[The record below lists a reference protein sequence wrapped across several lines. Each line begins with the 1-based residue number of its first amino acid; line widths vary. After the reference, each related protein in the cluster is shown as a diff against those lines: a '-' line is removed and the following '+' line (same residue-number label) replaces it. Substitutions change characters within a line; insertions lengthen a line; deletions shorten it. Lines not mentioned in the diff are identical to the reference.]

1 MRTFK
6 HLNALSIHEVTS
18 TLKANGRKASIIAGG
33 TDLLGRMQDNVSPA
47 YPEIIINI
55 KDIANLDHITEEN
68 GILHIGT
75 LAKLEDIANNTVI
88 KEKYSALAEAA
99 SITASPHIRE
109 MGTLGGNICQSNRC
123 WYYWVPDNRFNCLR
137 KGGST
142 CYAFTG
148 DARYH
153 SIFGSTRV
161 DSTPCT
167 TACPTSVD
175 IPSYMSLIREGNIAR
190 AARILLD
197 ANPIPAITGRV
208 CPHFCE
214 SKCNRNEHDE
224 SVSVRCI
231 ERFVGDYILA
241 HPNVLGKP
249 GQNRTEK
256 KVAIVGSGPAGL
268 SAAFYLSR
276 IGHKV
281 TVFENMEK
289 PGGLLTYGIPPFR
302 LPKDI
307 VNRQIETLKKMGF
320 QLKLNAKIGK
330 KITIDD
336 LAKTYDAVFLAC
348 GTWKERHSG
357 IKGDQFILSGMEF
370 LRNSNIGVSKIP
382 GKKVAVLG
390 GGNAAIDV
398 SRTLVRLGVNP
409 VIIYRRSR
417 LEMPALK
424 EEIEKAE
431 EEGIKIQFLT
441 SPVEASKKDNK
452 TVLKCIEMELG
463 PIDES
468 GRPRPIAVKGS
479 EFITEFDA
487 VMGALGEESDLS
499 VVPKEFLDEEGHLK
513 TDASTHSLGANVF
526 AGGDFVNGPSTVVQA
541 IASGRQAAINID
553 QYLGGKKKQGKG
565 KVNWGSKPPDKFNSS
580 CIKISKRAT
589 VSELPAS
596 ERIKNL
602 DIEDVSGL
610 DINDAKMECN
620 RCFNCGCVAV
630 NPSDIAPVLIALGAT
645 IKTSKRVIEA
655 ENFFT
660 VQNEKTTVLDDD
672 EMVVEVEVPAP
683 SPCKKSKFIKSAIRK
698 SIDFSLVNCAA
709 ALECEN
715 GVVKSARICLNSVY
729 PKPYRATKAEKS
741 IIGKSISVSTAEV
754 AANEIIGDTLPLL
767 NNRYKIQIAKAL
779 IKRVILSCRQNNYDN
794 IGSS

>member
-1 MRTFK
+1 
-6 HLNALSIHEVTS
+6 
-18 TLKANGRKASIIAGG
+18 
-33 TDLLGRMQDNVSPA
+33 
-47 YPEIIINI
+47 
-55 KDIANLDHITEEN
+55 
-68 GILHIGT
+68 
-75 LAKLEDIANNTVI
+75 
-88 KEKYSALAEAA
+88 
-99 SITASPHIRE
+99 
-109 MGTLGGNICQSNRC
+109 
-123 WYYWVPDNRFNCLR
+123 
-137 KGGST
+137 
-142 CYAFTG
+142 
-148 DARYH
+148 
-153 SIFGSTRV
+153 
-161 DSTPCT
+161 
-167 TACPTSVD
+167 
-175 IPSYMSLIREGNIAR
+175 MSLIREGNIAR
-190 AARILLD
+190 AARILLEN
-197 ANPIPAITGRV
+197 NPIPAITGRV

-214 SKCNRNEHDE
+214 SKCNRSEQDE

-231 ERFVGDYILA
+231 ERFVGDYILE

-249 GQNRTEK
+249 GQSRIEK

-307 VNRQIETLKKMGF
+307 VNRQIETLQKMGF

-330 KITIDD
+330 KITVDD

-370 LRNSNIGVSKIP
+370 LRNSNVGVSEIP
-382 GKKVAVLG
+382 GQKIAVLG

-398 SRTLVRLGVNP
+398 SRTLVRLGANP

-424 EEIEKAE
+424 EEVEKAE

-441 SPVEASKKDNK
+441 SPIEASKQDNK
-452 TVLKCIEMELG
+452 TVLKFIKMELG

-499 VVPKEFLDEEGHLK
+499 IIPGEFLDKNYRLK
-513 TDASTHSLGANVF
+513 IDASTNSLGVNVF

-541 IASGRQAAINID
+541 IASGRQAAFNID
-553 QYLGGKKKQGKG
+553 RYLGGRKKQDKGKG
-565 KVNWGSKPPDKFNSS
+565 TDSNTPDKFDSS
-580 CIKISKRAT
+580 CFNISKRVA
-589 VSELPAS
+589 VSEQPVS
-596 ERIKNL
+596 ERIKRL
-602 DIEDVSGL
+602 DLEDVSGL
-610 DINDAKMECN
+610 DINDAKMESN

-630 NPSDIAPVLIALGAT
+630 NPSDIAPVLVALGAT
-645 IKTSKRVIEA
+645 IKTTRRVIEA
-655 ENFFT
+655 EKFFT
-660 VQNEKTTVLDDD
+660 VEGDKTTVLDDD
-672 EMVVEVEVPAP
+672 EMVVEVQIPTLSSRTKA
-683 SPCKKSKFIKSAIRK
+683 KFIKSAIRK
-698 SIDFSLVNCAA
+698 SIDFPLVNCAA

-715 GVVKSARICLNSVY
+715 GVVKNARICLNSVY
-729 PKPYRATKAEKS
+729 TQPYRVTKAEKF
-741 IIGKSISVSTAEV
+741 IKGKSIDVTTAEA
-754 AANEIIGDTLPLL
+754 AANEIIGDTLPLA

-779 IKRVILSCRQNNYDN
+779 IKRAILACH
-794 IGSS
+794 

>member
-1 MRTFK
+1 MRTFR
-6 HLNALSIHEVTS
+6 HLNALSIHEATS
-18 TLKANGRKASIIAGG
+18 ALKANGRKASIIAGG
-33 TDLLGRMQDNVSPA
+33 TDLLGRMQDNVSPD
-47 YPEIIINI
+47 YPELIINI

-68 GILHIGT
+68 GVLHIGT
-75 LAKLEDIANNTVI
+75 LAKLEDIANNTLI
-88 KEKYSALAEAA
+88 NEKYSALAEAA
-99 SITASPHIRE
+99 GSTASPHIRE

-161 DSTPCT
+161 DNTPCT
-167 TACPTSVD
+167 TACPTNVD

-190 AARILLD
+190 AARILLEN
-197 ANPIPAITGRV
+197 NPIPAITGRV

-214 SKCNRNEHDE
+214 SKCNRSEQDE

-231 ERFVGDYILA
+231 ERFVGDYILE

-249 GQNRTEK
+249 GQSRIEK

-307 VNRQIETLKKMGF
+307 VNRQIETLQKMGF

-330 KITIDD
+330 KITVDD

-370 LRNSNIGVSKIP
+370 LRNSNVGVSEIP
-382 GKKVAVLG
+382 GQKIAVLG

-398 SRTLVRLGVNP
+398 SRTLVRLGANP

-424 EEIEKAE
+424 EEVEKAE

-441 SPVEASKKDNK
+441 SPIEASKQDNK
-452 TVLKCIEMELG
+452 TVLKCIKMELG

-499 VVPKEFLDEEGHLK
+499 IIPGEFLDKNDRLK
-513 TDASTHSLGANVF
+513 IDASTNSLGVNVF

-541 IASGRQAAINID
+541 IASGRQAAFNID
-553 QYLGGKKKQGKG
+553 RYLGGRKKQDKGKG
-565 KVNWGSKPPDKFNSS
+565 TDSNTPDKFDSS
-580 CIKISKRAT
+580 CFNISKRVA
-589 VSELPAS
+589 VSEQPVS
-596 ERIKNL
+596 ERIKRL
-602 DIEDVSGL
+602 DLEDVSGL
-610 DINDAKMECN
+610 DINDAKMESN

-630 NPSDIAPVLIALGAT
+630 NPSDIAPVLVALGAT
-645 IKTSKRVIEA
+645 IKTTRRVIEA
-655 ENFFT
+655 EKFFT
-660 VQNEKTTVLDDD
+660 VEGDKTTVLDDD
-672 EMVVEVEVPAP
+672 EMVVEVQIPTLSSRTKA
-683 SPCKKSKFIKSAIRK
+683 KFIKSAIRK
-698 SIDFSLVNCAA
+698 SIDFPLVNCAA

-715 GVVKSARICLNSVY
+715 GVVKNARICLNSVY
-729 PKPYRATKAEKS
+729 TQPYRVTKAEKF
-741 IIGKSISVSTAEV
+741 IKGKSIDVTTAEA
-754 AANEIIGDTLPLL
+754 AANEIIGDTLPLA

-779 IKRVILSCRQNNYDN
+779 IKRAILACH
-794 IGSS
+794 

>member
-1 MRTFK
+1 MRTFR
-6 HLNALSIHEVTS
+6 HLNALSIHEATS
-18 TLKANGRKASIIAGG
+18 ALKANGRKASIIAGG
-33 TDLLGRMQDNVSPA
+33 TDLLGRMQDNVSPD
-47 YPEIIINI
+47 YPELIINI

-68 GILHIGT
+68 GVLHIGT
-75 LAKLEDIANNTVI
+75 LAKLEDIANNTLI
-88 KEKYSALAEAA
+88 NEKYSALAEAA
-99 SITASPHIRE
+99 GSTASPHIRE

-161 DSTPCT
+161 DNTPCT
-167 TACPTSVD
+167 TACPTNVD

-190 AARILLD
+190 AARILLEN
-197 ANPIPAITGRV
+197 NPIPAITGRV

-214 SKCNRNEHDE
+214 SKCNRSEQDE

-231 ERFVGDYILA
+231 ERFVGDYILE

-249 GQNRTEK
+249 GQSRIEK

-307 VNRQIETLKKMGF
+307 VNRQIETLQKMGF

-330 KITIDD
+330 KITVDD

-370 LRNSNIGVSKIP
+370 LRNSNVGVSEIP
-382 GKKVAVLG
+382 GQKIAVLG

-398 SRTLVRLGVNP
+398 SRTLVRLGANP

-424 EEIEKAE
+424 EEVEKAE

-441 SPVEASKKDNK
+441 SPIEASKQDNK
-452 TVLKCIEMELG
+452 TVLKCIKMELG

-499 VVPKEFLDEEGHLK
+499 IIPGEFLDKNDRLK
-513 TDASTHSLGANVF
+513 IDASTNSLGVNVF

-541 IASGRQAAINID
+541 IASGREAASSID
-553 QYLGGKKKQGKG
+553 RYLGGRKKQDKGKG
-565 KVNWGSKPPDKFNSS
+565 TDSNTPDKFDSS
-580 CIKISKRAT
+580 CFNISKRVA
-589 VSELPAS
+589 VSEQPVS
-596 ERIKNL
+596 ERIKRL
-602 DIEDVSGL
+602 DLEDVSGL
-610 DINDAKMECN
+610 DINDAKMESN

-630 NPSDIAPVLIALGAT
+630 NPSDIAPVLVALGAT
-645 IKTSKRVIEA
+645 IKTTRRVIEA
-655 ENFFT
+655 EKFFT
-660 VQNEKTTVLDDD
+660 VEGDKTTVLDDD
-672 EMVVEVEVPAP
+672 EMVVEVQIPTLSSRTKA
-683 SPCKKSKFIKSAIRK
+683 KFIKSAIRK
-698 SIDFSLVNCAA
+698 SIDFPLVNCAA

-715 GVVKSARICLNSVY
+715 GVVKNARICLNSVY
-729 PKPYRATKAEKS
+729 TQPYRVTKAEKF
-741 IIGKSISVSTAEV
+741 IKGKSIDVTTAEA
-754 AANEIIGDTLPLL
+754 AANEIIGDTLPLA

-779 IKRVILSCRQNNYDN
+779 IKRAILACH
-794 IGSS
+794 

>member
-1 MRTFK
+1 MRTFR
-6 HLNALSIHEVTS
+6 HLNALSIHEATS
-18 TLKANGRKASIIAGG
+18 ALKANGRKASIIAGG
-33 TDLLGRMQDNVSPA
+33 TDLLGRMQDNVSPD
-47 YPEIIINI
+47 YPELIINI

-68 GILHIGT
+68 GVLQIGT
-75 LAKLEDIANNTVI
+75 LAKLEDIANNTLI
-88 KEKYSALAEAA
+88 NEKYSALAEAA
-99 SITASPHIRE
+99 GSTASPHIRE

-161 DSTPCT
+161 DNTPCT
-167 TACPTSVD
+167 TACPTNVD

-190 AARILLD
+190 AARILLEN
-197 ANPIPAITGRV
+197 NPIPAITGRV

-214 SKCNRNEHDE
+214 SKCNRSEQDE

-231 ERFVGDYILA
+231 ERFVGDYILE

-249 GQNRTEK
+249 GQSRIEK

-307 VNRQIETLKKMGF
+307 VNRQIETLQKMGF

-330 KITIDD
+330 KITVDD

-370 LRNSNIGVSKIP
+370 LRNSNVGVSEIP
-382 GKKVAVLG
+382 GQKIAVLG

-398 SRTLVRLGVNP
+398 SRTLVRLGANP

-424 EEIEKAE
+424 EEVEKAE

-441 SPVEASKKDNK
+441 SPIEASKQDNK
-452 TVLKCIEMELG
+452 TVLKCIKMELG

-499 VVPKEFLDEEGHLK
+499 IIPGEFLDKNDRLK
-513 TDASTHSLGANVF
+513 IDASTNSLGVNVF

-541 IASGRQAAINID
+541 IASGREAASSID
-553 QYLGGKKKQGKG
+553 RYLGGRKKQDKGKG
-565 KVNWGSKPPDKFNSS
+565 TDSNTPDKFDSS
-580 CIKISKRAT
+580 CFNISKRVA
-589 VSELPAS
+589 VSEQPVS
-596 ERIKNL
+596 ERIKRL
-602 DIEDVSGL
+602 DLEDVSGL
-610 DINDAKMECN
+610 DINDAKMESN

-630 NPSDIAPVLIALGAT
+630 NPSDIAPVLVALGAT
-645 IKTSKRVIEA
+645 IKTTRRVIEA
-655 ENFFT
+655 EKFFT
-660 VQNEKTTVLDDD
+660 LHHERTTVLDDD
-672 EMVVEVEVPAP
+672 EMVVEVQIPTLSSRTKA
-683 SPCKKSKFIKSAIRK
+683 KFIKSAIRK
-698 SIDFSLVNCAA
+698 SIDFPLVNCAA

-715 GVVKSARICLNSVY
+715 GVVKNARICLNSVY
-729 PKPYRATKAEKS
+729 TQPYRVTKAEKF
-741 IIGKSISVSTAEV
+741 IKGKSIDVTTAEA
-754 AANEIIGDTLPLL
+754 AANEIIGDTLPLA

-779 IKRVILSCRQNNYDN
+779 IKRAILACH
-794 IGSS
+794 

>member
-1 MRTFK
+1 MRTFR
-6 HLNALSIHEVTS
+6 HLNALSIHEATS
-18 TLKANGRKASIIAGG
+18 ALKANGRKASIIAGG
-33 TDLLGRMQDNVSPA
+33 TDLLGRMQDNVSPD
-47 YPEIIINI
+47 YPELIINI

-68 GILHIGT
+68 GVLHIGT
-75 LAKLEDIANNTVI
+75 LAKLEDIANNTLI
-88 KEKYSALAEAA
+88 NEKYSALAEAA
-99 SITASPHIRE
+99 GSTASPHIRE

-167 TACPTSVD
+167 TACPTNVD

-190 AARILLD
+190 AARILLEN
-197 ANPIPAITGRV
+197 NPIPAITGRV

-214 SKCNRNEHDE
+214 SKCNRNEQDE

-231 ERFVGDYILA
+231 ERFVGDYILE

-249 GQNRTEK
+249 GQSRIEK

-307 VNRQIETLKKMGF
+307 VNRQIETLQKMGF

-330 KITIDD
+330 KITVDD

-370 LRNSNIGVSKIP
+370 LRNSNVGVSEIP
-382 GKKVAVLG
+382 GQKIAVLG

-398 SRTLVRLGVNP
+398 SRTLVRLGANP

-424 EEIEKAE
+424 EEVEKAE

-441 SPVEASKKDNK
+441 SPIEASKQDNK
-452 TVLKCIEMELG
+452 TVLKCIKMELG

-499 VVPKEFLDEEGHLK
+499 IIPGEFLDKNDRLK
-513 TDASTHSLGANVF
+513 IDASTNSLGVNVF

-541 IASGRQAAINID
+541 IASGREAASSID
-553 QYLGGKKKQGKG
+553 RYLGGRKKQDKGKG
-565 KVNWGSKPPDKFNSS
+565 TDSNTPDKFDSS
-580 CIKISKRAT
+580 CFNISKRVA
-589 VSELPAS
+589 VSEQPVS
-596 ERIKNL
+596 ERIKRL
-602 DIEDVSGL
+602 DLEDVSGL
-610 DINDAKMECN
+610 DINDAKMESN

-630 NPSDIAPVLIALGAT
+630 NPSDIAPVLVALGAT
-645 IKTSKRVIEA
+645 IKTTRRVIEA
-655 ENFFT
+655 EKFFT
-660 VQNEKTTVLDDD
+660 VEGDKTTVLDDD
-672 EMVVEVEVPAP
+672 EMVVEVQIPTLSSRTKA
-683 SPCKKSKFIKSAIRK
+683 KFIKSAIRK
-698 SIDFSLVNCAA
+698 SIDFPLVNCAA

-715 GVVKSARICLNSVY
+715 GVVKNARICLNSVY
-729 PKPYRATKAEKS
+729 TQPYRVTKAEKF
-741 IIGKSISVSTAEV
+741 IKGKSIDVTTAEA
-754 AANEIIGDTLPLL
+754 AANEIIGDTLPLA

-779 IKRVILSCRQNNYDN
+779 IKRAILACH
-794 IGSS
+794 

>member
-6 HLNALSIHEVTS
+6 HLNALSIHEATS
-18 TLKANGRKASIIAGG
+18 ALKANGRKASIIAGG
-33 TDLLGRMQDNVSPA
+33 TDLLGRMQDNVSPD
-47 YPEIIINI
+47 YPELIINI

-68 GILHIGT
+68 GVLHIGT
-75 LAKLEDIANNTVI
+75 LAKLEDIANNTLI
-88 KEKYSALAEAA
+88 NEKYSALAEAA
-99 SITASPHIRE
+99 GSTASPHIRE

-167 TACPTSVD
+167 TACPTNVD

-190 AARILLD
+190 AARILLEN
-197 ANPIPAITGRV
+197 NPIPAITGRV

-214 SKCNRNEHDE
+214 SKCNRNEQDE

-231 ERFVGDYILA
+231 ERFVGDYILE

-249 GQNRTEK
+249 GQSRIEK

-307 VNRQIETLKKMGF
+307 VNRQIETLQKMGF

-330 KITIDD
+330 KITVDD

-370 LRNSNIGVSKIP
+370 LRNSNVGVSEIP
-382 GKKVAVLG
+382 GQKIAVLG

-398 SRTLVRLGVNP
+398 SRTLVRLGANP

-424 EEIEKAE
+424 EEVEKAE

-441 SPVEASKKDNK
+441 SPIEASKQDNK
-452 TVLKCIEMELG
+452 TVLKCIKMELG

-499 VVPKEFLDEEGHLK
+499 IIPGEFLDKNDRLK
-513 TDASTHSLGANVF
+513 IDASTNSLGVNVF

-541 IASGRQAAINID
+541 IASGREAASSID
-553 QYLGGKKKQGKG
+553 RYLGGRKKQDKGKG
-565 KVNWGSKPPDKFNSS
+565 TDSNTPDKFDSS
-580 CIKISKRAT
+580 CFNISKRVA
-589 VSELPAS
+589 VSEQPVS
-596 ERIKNL
+596 ERIKRL
-602 DIEDVSGL
+602 DLEDVSGL
-610 DINDAKMECN
+610 DINDAKMESN

-630 NPSDIAPVLIALGAT
+630 NPSDIAPVLVALGAT
-645 IKTSKRVIEA
+645 IKTTRRVIEA
-655 ENFFT
+655 EKFFT
-660 VQNEKTTVLDDD
+660 VEGDKTTVLDDD
-672 EMVVEVEVPAP
+672 EMVVEVQIPTLSSRTKA
-683 SPCKKSKFIKSAIRK
+683 KFIKSAIRK
-698 SIDFSLVNCAA
+698 SIDFPLVNCAA

-715 GVVKSARICLNSVY
+715 GVVKNARICLNSVY
-729 PKPYRATKAEKS
+729 TQPYRVTKAEKF
-741 IIGKSISVSTAEV
+741 IKGKSIDVTTAEA
-754 AANEIIGDTLPLL
+754 AANEIIGDTLPLA

-779 IKRVILSCRQNNYDN
+779 IKRAILACH
-794 IGSS
+794 

>member
-1 MRTFK
+1 
-6 HLNALSIHEVTS
+6 
-18 TLKANGRKASIIAGG
+18 
-33 TDLLGRMQDNVSPA
+33 
-47 YPEIIINI
+47 
-55 KDIANLDHITEEN
+55 
-68 GILHIGT
+68 
-75 LAKLEDIANNTVI
+75 
-88 KEKYSALAEAA
+88 
-99 SITASPHIRE
+99 
-109 MGTLGGNICQSNRC
+109 
-123 WYYWVPDNRFNCLR
+123 
-137 KGGST
+137 
-142 CYAFTG
+142 
-148 DARYH
+148 
-153 SIFGSTRV
+153 
-161 DSTPCT
+161 
-167 TACPTSVD
+167 
-175 IPSYMSLIREGNIAR
+175 MSLIREGNIAR
-190 AARILLD
+190 AARILLEN
-197 ANPIPAITGRV
+197 NPIPAITGRV

-214 SKCNRNEHDE
+214 SKCNRSEQDE

-231 ERFVGDYILA
+231 ERFVGDYILE

-249 GQNRTEK
+249 GQSRIEK

-307 VNRQIETLKKMGF
+307 VNRQIETLQKMGF

-330 KITIDD
+330 KITVDD

-370 LRNSNIGVSKIP
+370 LRNSNVGVSEIP
-382 GKKVAVLG
+382 GQKIAVLG

-398 SRTLVRLGVNP
+398 SRTLVRLGANP

-424 EEIEKAE
+424 EEVEKAE

-441 SPVEASKKDNK
+441 SPIEASKQDNK
-452 TVLKCIEMELG
+452 TVLKCIKMELG

-499 VVPKEFLDEEGHLK
+499 IIPGEFLDKNDRLK
-513 TDASTHSLGANVF
+513 IDASTNSLGVNVF

-541 IASGRQAAINID
+541 IASGREAASSID
-553 QYLGGKKKQGKG
+553 RYLGGRKKQDKGKG
-565 KVNWGSKPPDKFNSS
+565 TDSNTPDKFDSS
-580 CIKISKRAT
+580 CFNISKRVA
-589 VSELPAS
+589 VSEQPVS
-596 ERIKNL
+596 ERIKRL
-602 DIEDVSGL
+602 DLEDVSGL
-610 DINDAKMECN
+610 DINDAKMESN

-630 NPSDIAPVLIALGAT
+630 NPSDIAPVLVALGAT
-645 IKTSKRVIEA
+645 IKTTRRVIEA
-655 ENFFT
+655 EKFFT
-660 VQNEKTTVLDDD
+660 VEGDKTTVLDDD
-672 EMVVEVEVPAP
+672 EMVVEVQIPTLSSRTKA
-683 SPCKKSKFIKSAIRK
+683 KFIKSAIRK
-698 SIDFSLVNCAA
+698 SIDFPLVNCAA

-715 GVVKSARICLNSVY
+715 GVVKNARICLNSVY
-729 PKPYRATKAEKS
+729 TQPYRVTKAEKF
-741 IIGKSISVSTAEV
+741 IKGKSIDVTTAEA
-754 AANEIIGDTLPLL
+754 AANEIIGDTLPLA

-779 IKRVILSCRQNNYDN
+779 IKRAILACH
-794 IGSS
+794 

>member
-1 MRTFK
+1 M
-6 HLNALSIHEVTS
+6 L
-18 TLKANGRKASIIAGG
+18 
-33 TDLLGRMQDNVSPA
+33 
-47 YPEIIINI
+47 
-55 KDIANLDHITEEN
+55 ITEEN

-75 LAKLEDIANNTVI
+75 LAKLEDIANNTLVN
-88 KEKYSALAEAA
+88 EKYSALAEAA
-99 SITASPHIRE
+99 GSTASPHIRE

-161 DSTPCT
+161 DSTPCA
-167 TACPTSVD
+167 TACPTNVD
-175 IPSYMSLIREGNIAR
+175 IPSYMSLIREGNIAG
-190 AARILLD
+190 AARILLE

-214 SKCNRNEHDE
+214 GKCNRNEHDE
-224 SVSVRCI
+224 SVSIRCI
-231 ERFVGDYILA
+231 ERFIGDYILA
-241 HPNVLGKP
+241 NPIVLGKP
-249 GQNRTEK
+249 GQSRTEK

-281 TVFENMEK
+281 TVFENMAK

-307 VNRQIETLKKMGF
+307 VNRQIETLQKMGF

-370 LRNSNIGVSKIP
+370 LKNSNIGVSKIP

-398 SRTLVRLGVNP
+398 SRTLVRLGANT

-441 SPVEASKKDNK
+441 SPIEASKRDNK
-452 TVLKCIEMELG
+452 TVLTCIKMELG

-499 VVPKEFLDEEGHLK
+499 IVPEEFLDKNNHLK
-513 TDASTHSLGANVF
+513 IDASTYSLGVNVF

-541 IASGRQAAINID
+541 IASGRQAASSID
-553 QYLGGKKKQGKG
+553 RYLGGKKKQSKGKG
-565 KVNWGSKPPDKFNSS
+565 NRDSNHPDKFDSS
-580 CIKISKRAT
+580 CIQISKRVA
-589 VSELPAS
+589 VSEQPVS
-596 ERIKNL
+596 ERIKSL

-610 DINDAKMECN
+610 DMNDAKMESN

-645 IKTSKRVIEA
+645 IKTTKKVIEA
-655 ENFFT
+655 EKFFT
-660 VQNEKTTVLDDD
+660 VHHERTTVLDDD
-672 EMVVEVEVPAP
+672 EMVVEVQIPAM
-683 SPCKKSKFIKSAIRK
+683 SSHTKSKFIKSAIRK
-698 SIDFSLVNCAA
+698 SIDFPLVNCAA

-715 GVVKSARICLNSVY
+715 GVVKNARICLNSVFT
-729 PKPYRATKAEKS
+729 KPYRVNEAEKS
-741 IIGKSISVSTAEV
+741 IIGKSISASTAEA
-754 AANEIIGDTLPLL
+754 AANEIIGDTLPLV

-779 IKRVILSCRQNNYDN
+779 IKRAILACH
-794 IGSS
+794 